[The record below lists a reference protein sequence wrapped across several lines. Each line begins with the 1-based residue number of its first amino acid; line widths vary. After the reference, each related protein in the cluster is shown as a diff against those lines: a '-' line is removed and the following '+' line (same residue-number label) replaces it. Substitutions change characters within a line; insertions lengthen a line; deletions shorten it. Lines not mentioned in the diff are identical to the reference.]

1 MISAMRCIFL
11 TLCCL
16 PATWRRVR
24 SPRGAYRMRVALFAA
39 VSIVAVLAG
48 LAPGALAQTPHDTE
62 AALALDATDLSLLGE
77 PDTTSPRAT
86 FQSLR
91 ENINKACEQLLAAHG
106 ARLAGEPGGASEQST
121 DEIEQRARL
130 HLQQA
135 IATLDLSD
143 VPAVNKEEAGLETV
157 LLLKEILDRLP
168 VPAVD
173 RIPDAATMSAIPAPH
188 QVWTIPHTQIDIV
201 KVLDGPEA
209 GKFLFSPE
217 AVSMVRPYYEKIKS
231 VRERSTAQPDFFE
244 FYTLTGGDL
253 LPPDWYAWIE
263 ALPAWTRKPV
273 LDQAVWQWIGLA
285 LVLLVPAGLFWGI
298 ARLALRYTGPGRAAR
313 RRGMARVFLAVLLAG
328 LALGAREVVSG
339 DLNITGWPFAVVN
352 TGLYAL
358 VFASSAFAAYCLLGQ
373 IAETIISSPGID
385 PESID
390 AGLLRLAARLGG
402 IVAAVVIVFFG
413 GTQIGIPLYG
423 VIAGLGVGGLALGL
437 AARPTLENLIGGL
450 MLYADRPVRVGD
462 FCQFQNTLGTVEA
475 IGLRSTR
482 IRALDRTLI
491 TVSNAEFS
499 NMPLINWS
507 RRDQTMLKTI
517 IGLRYETTPTQMRE
531 ILKRIRALLTDN
543 ATVDQRNIR
552 VRFHAMGT
560 YAMEIEV
567 RAYLNT
573 TSQDH
578 FLALQEEIFLD
589 MMRII
594 EDCGSKLALPS
605 TTTYHVLGGQDG
617 PTAMSAAL
625 SGVAAAGRAADKAA
639 AKPDDTVRGAA

>member
-1 MISAMRCIFL
+1 MRCIFL

-16 PATWRRVR
+16 PATWRWR
-24 SPRGAYRMRVALFAA
+24 PRLSRGTYPVCAGLVAA
-39 VSIVAVLAG
+39 VSIAAG
-48 LAPGALAQTPHDTE
+48 LVGSAPAALAQTQYDTG
-62 AALALDATDLSLLGE
+62 AMLSLDATDLSLLGE

-86 FQSLR
+86 FLSLR
-91 ENINKACEQLLAAHG
+91 ENINKACEQLLAAHSS
-106 ARLAGEPGGASEQST
+106 RLAGDPGGASEQSI

-135 IATLDLSD
+135 IGTLDLRD
-143 VPAVNKEEAGLETV
+143 VPAVNRDKTGLETV

-168 VPAVD
+168 APSVD
-173 RIPDAATMSAIPAPH
+173 GIPDAVMMAGAPAPL

-201 KVLDGPEA
+201 KVLEGPEA

-217 AVSMVRPYYEKIKS
+217 AVSMVRPYYETIKA

-285 LVLLVPAGLFWGI
+285 LILLVPAGLFLGV
-298 ARLALRYTGPGRAAR
+298 ARFVLRYTGPGRVAR

-328 LALGAREVVSG
+328 IALAARAVISS
-339 DLNITGWPFAVVN
+339 DLNITGWPFTVVN
-352 TGLYAL
+352 TGLYAI
-358 VFASSAFAAYCLLGQ
+358 VFASGAFAAYCLLGQ
-373 IAETIISSPGID
+373 IAEMIISSPGID

-402 IVAAVVIVFFG
+402 IVAAVIIVFYG

-482 IRALDRTLI
+482 IRALDRTVI

-517 IGLRYETTPTQMRE
+517 IGLRYETTPAQMRE

-543 ATVDQRNIR
+543 AAVDQRNIR

-589 MMRII
+589 MMKII
-594 EDCGSKLALPS
+594 EECGSKLALPS

-625 SGVAAAGRAADKAA
+625 SGIAAAGRAADKAA
-639 AKPDDTVRGAA
+639 AKPDNTVGGAA